1 MILYARSPYFIIVNE
16 AAQVGSKIEIR
27 IWNDPNSKP
36 TEPTYTLKKSIASTS
51 QRANTYNI
59 SPFIRE
65 YIDSVKPADN
75 TNSMLAKVE
84 VKRFKET
91 SVGVYPDTP
100 IDTITYYATAGY
112 TNYSGGYN
120 QSTSISTIKVLANT
134 SLEYFYEE
142 GIAEA
147 DYPYVN
153 VWADN
158 TSPAVLQVTYK
169 DLRGR
174 NEVTNTITRDGVK
187 LYKIPL
193 RTSSIK
199 YDKGNTCTIKWRPT
213 GEYTDDIAT
222 IRVIPVCETKYNP
235 VQCQFINRYG
245 GWQFLTFFKAQSNS
259 MQVMGTTYK
268 LLPDAVNYNASR
280 AQTKSFNIN
289 GSQTVRLNTGWLPEN
304 YNELIQDLLLAETIL
319 LDNVPVE
326 IKTTQT
332 DLKTSLRDRNINYE
346 LEFEYAFDLI
356 NNVI

>member
-1 MILYARSPYFIIVNE
+1 MIIYARSPYFITVNE
-16 AAQVGSKIEIR
+16 TAQVGSMIEIR

-36 TEPTYTLKKSIASTS
+36 TDATYTLKKSIASTS

-65 YIDSVKPADN
+65 YIDSVKPANN

-84 VKRFKET
+84 IKRFKET
-91 SVGVYPDTP
+91 SVGTYGSAL
-100 IDTITYYATAGY
+100 DTITYYATAGY

-120 QSTSISTIKVLANT
+120 QSESTATILPLVNT
-134 SLEYFYEE
+134 SLEYFYEK

-147 DYPYVN
+147 KYPYIN
-153 VWADN
+153 VWAN
-158 TSPAVLQVTYK
+158 NVSPATLTVSYK

-174 NEVTNTITRDGVK
+174 NEVIVTIARDGAK

-193 RTSSIK
+193 RTTSVK
-199 YDKGNTCTIKWRPT
+199 YDNGNTCTILWKPT
-213 GEYTDDIAT
+213 GEYVDAT
-222 IRVIPVCETKYNP
+222 IQILVTPVCETKYTP

-245 GWQFLTFFKAQSNS
+245 GWQFLTFFKAKITSINTE
-259 MQVMGTTYK
+259 GTTYK

-289 GSQTVRLNTGWLPEN
+289 GNQSIRLNTGWLPEN
-304 YNELIQDLLLAETIL
+304 YKELIQDLLVAETIL
-319 LDNVPVE
+319 LDNIPVE
-326 IKTTQT
+326 IKTLATE
-332 DLKTSLRDRNINYE
+332 LKTSLKDKNINYE
-346 LEFEYAFDLI
+346 IEFEYAFSLI

>member
-1 MILYARSPYFIIVNE
+1 MIIYSRSPYFIQVNE
-16 AAQVGSKIEIR
+16 SGQVGSKIELR
-27 IWNDPNSKP
+27 IWNKP
-36 TEPTYTLKKSIASTS
+36 SSRPDDATYTFTKSIASTS
-51 QRANTYNI
+51 NRNTVYNI
-59 SPFIRE
+59 APYVNE
-65 YIDSVKPADN
+65 YIDAIAPTDN
-75 TNSMLAKVE
+75 TNSMLAFVE

-91 SVGVYPDTP
+91 SVGSYGSAL
-100 IDTITYYATAGY
+100 DTITYYSTGGY

-120 QSTSISTIKVLANT
+120 QTGSTETIKVLANT

-147 DYPYVN
+147 NYPYVN
-153 VWADN
+153 VWAEN

-193 RTSSIK
+193 RTTSIK
-199 YDKGNTCTIKWRPT
+199 YDKGNTCTIKWKPT

-222 IRVIPVCETKYNP
+222 IRVTPVCETKYNP

-245 GWQFLTFFKAQSNS
+245 GWQFLTFFKARVDSIQAK
-259 MQVMGTTYK
+259 GTTYQ
-268 LLPDAVNYNASR
+268 LLPNAVNYNVQR

-289 GSQTVRLNTGWLPEN
+289 GSQTLRLNTGWLPEN

-319 LDNVPVE
+319 LDGVPVE
-326 IKTTQT
+326 VKTTDT
-332 DLKTSLRDRNINYE
+332 ELKTSLRDRNISYE
-346 LEFEYAFDLI
+346 ITFNYAFNLI
-356 NNVI
+356 NDVI